1 MLPGFVNGTSCNVSV
16 WKLHVVSYRYNII
29 RTLWLN
35 IQHQCIT
42 TSSLKFAICES
53 PREQNN
59 KGEIFRGLRK
69 AKGKCPKLQLDT
81 NIVPQQRRQ
90 EVKLQPAGGL
100 FRDGFPPNLVPVHSP
115 QAGILGH
122 YQLEGPSLISAP
134 LSLLPIC
141 RYCHFCFDF
150 SAYGFWF
157 LDCCDE
163 EVKAVSFGIGDF
175 VFWEIMG
182 LMGFL
187 RIILC
192 DLMVF
197 SLCWNVAIDKGLV
210 VSFS

>member
-1 MLPGFVNGTSCNVSV
+1 MQCINVE
-16 WKLHVVSYRYNII
+16 LHVVSYSHNII
-29 RTLWLN
+29 RTLWLS

-42 TSSLKFAICES
+42 TSSLKIAICES
-53 PREQNN
+53 PRKQNN

-69 AKGKCPKLQLDT
+69 AKGNAQNCSLRHIWYH
-81 NIVPQQRRQ
+81 NRRQ
-90 EVKLQPAGGL
+90 QVKLQPAGGL
-100 FRDGFPPNLVPVHSP
+100 FCDGFPPNLVPVHSP
-115 QAGILGH
+115 QARILGH
-122 YQLEGPSLISAP
+122 YQLEGPSLFSAP
-134 LSLLPIC
+134 LSLFTIC

-163 EVKAVSFGIGDF
+163 KVKAVSFGIGDF

-182 LMGFL
+182 LTGFL

-197 SLCWNVAIDKGLV
+197 SLCWNVAVDKGLV